1 MWVNS
6 LVVRGSVQADL
17 NPFLLRNDMTIGQGF
32 SLRRQMMRHN
42 AKGQYFSNETLGL
55 GTEEGQRNYS
65 AEIERKVGVLL
76 TGLGISYKTE
86 TDMKGQFSP
95 GGTPDSCSKDR
106 FRSTARQ

>member
-1 MWVNS
+1 VWVNS